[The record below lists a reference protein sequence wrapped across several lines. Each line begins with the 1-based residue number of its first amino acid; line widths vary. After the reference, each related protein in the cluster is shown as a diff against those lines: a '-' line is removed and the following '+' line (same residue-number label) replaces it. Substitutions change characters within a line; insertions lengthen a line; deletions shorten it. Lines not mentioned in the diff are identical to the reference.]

1 MMKVYQENTYIL
13 YQLSK
18 CIEISTDD
26 DVLSRLYELKHF
38 IINENQKIDDYYMN
52 LFMERG

>member
-38 IINENQKIDDYYMN
+38 IINENEKIDDYYMN

>member
-26 DVLSRLYELKHF
+26 DVLNRLYELKHF
-38 IINENQKIDDYYMN
+38 IINENEKIDDYYMN